1 MPTFYHSRSIR
12 YIDELQKFIEDDN
25 YRLSL
30 KLEPNAQSA
39 TGPSS
44 SSSKES
50 VHSSRDPKPNL
61 MAELNLSPAKGT
73 PSSKIR
79 YAIKKDLSQL
89 QTFYQSKGIEEF
101 AIILSLFI
109 SLYV

>member
-1 MPTFYHSRSIR
+1 MQGAHSFDHSRSIR

-30 KLEPNAQSA
+30 KLEPNSQPAP
-39 TGPSS
+39 GPGS

-61 MAELNLSPAKGT
+61 MAELNLSPAKGE
-73 PSSKIR
+73 
-79 YAIKKDLSQL
+79 
-89 QTFYQSKGIEEF
+89 GE
-101 AIILSLFI
+101 LFI
-109 SLYV
+109 SSAVPKDMFPSQP

>member
-30 KLEPNAQSA
+30 KLEPNTQSA
-39 TGPSS
+39 PGPSS

-50 VHSSRDPKPNL
+50 VHSSRDPKPKL
-61 MAELNLSPAKGT
+61 MAELNLSPAKGEGEIFIS
-73 PSSKIR
+73 P
-79 YAIKKDLSQL
+79 
-89 QTFYQSKGIEEF
+89 
-101 AIILSLFI
+101 AIIKDMSPQSRI
-109 SLYV
+109 CLYHFVI